1 MDKTCGWD
9 NNKLLT
15 ESGLVKLKAL
25 RNFSILQLVTISIVA
40 ALGIATKPIIVPLV
54 HIITGPLFIPGG
66 AIAGGFYMFWVVLGI
81 GIVKRKGTGTLIG
94 LIQGLLVI
102 VTGAM
107 GTHGILSIVSYTL
120 PGLAAD
126 LVFIW
131 SRENKY
137 SIIHFILGSLCA
149 NVVGTIISNAMFF
162 RLPMETLL
170 VLLTGAALSGAI
182 GGVLAWN
189 IFLGI
194 NMLNIDF

>member
-15 ESGLVKLKAL
+15 ERGLVKIKAL

-40 ALGIATKPIIVPLV
+40 ALGVATKPIIVPLV

-81 GIVKRKGTGTLIG
+81 GLVKRRGTGTLIG

-107 GTHGILSIVSYTL
+107 GTHGILSIVSYSL
-120 PGLAAD
+120 PGIAAD
-126 LVFIW
+126 LIFIW
-131 SRENKY
+131 SRDNKY
-137 SIIHFILGSLCA
+137 TIIHFILGSLSA
-149 NVVGTIISNAMFF
+149 NVVGTMISNAMFF

-170 VLLTGAALSGAI
+170 ILLTGAALSGAI

-189 IFLGI
+189 ILIAI
-194 NMLNIDF
+194 NKLNLDF

>member
-1 MDKTCGWD
+1 MDKTCEWD

-15 ESGLVKLKAL
+15 ERGLVKIKAL

-40 ALGIATKPIIVPLV
+40 ALGVATKPIIVPLV

-81 GIVKRKGTGTLIG
+81 GLVKRRGTGTLIG

-107 GTHGILSIVSYTL
+107 GTHGILSIVSYSL
-120 PGLAAD
+120 PGIAAD
-126 LVFIW
+126 LIFIW
-131 SRENKY
+131 SRDNKY
-137 SIIHFILGSLCA
+137 TIIHFILGSLSA
-149 NVVGTIISNAMFF
+149 NVVGTMISNAMFF

-170 VLLTGAALSGAI
+170 ILLTGAALSGAI

-189 IFLGI
+189 ILIAI
-194 NMLNIDF
+194 NKLNLDF

>member
-1 MDKTCGWD
+1 MRI
-9 NNKLLT
+9 
-15 ESGLVKLKAL
+15 KAL

-40 ALGIATKPIIVPLV
+40 ALGVATKPIIVPLV

-81 GIVKRKGTGTLIG
+81 GLVKKRGTGTLIG

-107 GTHGILSIVSYTL
+107 GTHGILSIISYSL
-120 PGLAAD
+120 PGIAAD
-126 LVFIW
+126 LIFIW
-131 SRENKY
+131 SRDNKY
-137 SIIHFILGSLCA
+137 TIIHFILGSLSA
-149 NVVGTIISNAMFF
+149 NVVGTMISNAMFF

-170 VLLTGAALSGAI
+170 ILLTGAALSGAI

-189 IFLGI
+189 ILIAI
-194 NMLNIDF
+194 NKLNLDF

>member
-1 MDKTCGWD
+1 MDKTCEWD

-15 ESGLVKLKAL
+15 ESGLVKIKAL

-40 ALGIATKPIIVPLV
+40 ALGVATKPIIVPLV

-81 GIVKRKGTGTLIG
+81 GLVKKRGTGTLIG

-107 GTHGILSIVSYTL
+107 GTHGILSIISYSL
-120 PGLAAD
+120 PGIAAD
-126 LVFIW
+126 LIFIW
-131 SRENKY
+131 SRDNKY
-137 SIIHFILGSLCA
+137 TIIHFILGSLSA
-149 NVVGTIISNAMFF
+149 NVVGTMISNAMFF

-170 VLLTGAALSGAI
+170 ILLTGAALSGAI

-189 IFLGI
+189 ILIAI
-194 NMLNIDF
+194 NKLNLDF